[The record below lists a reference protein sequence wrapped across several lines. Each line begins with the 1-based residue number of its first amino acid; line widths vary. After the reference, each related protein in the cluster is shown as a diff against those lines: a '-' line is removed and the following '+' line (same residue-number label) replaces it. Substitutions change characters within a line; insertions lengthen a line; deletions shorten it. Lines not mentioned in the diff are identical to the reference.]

1 MIDLI
6 KEVREEHG
14 VPVNMRIGVHT
25 GSVLSGLI
33 GLRKW
38 QFDIWSNDATIANHM
53 ESSGQPGK
61 VHITEK
67 TKEYLGDD
75 FEYQDVVKM
84 EDQVI
89 VDSGLQTYLIKTKEP
104 EPEPVRPSLK
114 EELKT
119 VNVATIAEGEED
131 KSDIIG

>member
-1 MIDLI
+1 MPIPDPNNKDAPPVCDPNHAKNSVQMGLEMIDLI

-38 QFDIWSNDATIANHM
+38 QFDIWSTDTTIANHM
-53 ESSGQPGK
+53 ESAGKPGT

-67 TKEYLGDD
+67 TKECLGNS
-75 FEYQDVVKM
+75 FEYQDYKCK
-84 EDQVI
+84 
-89 VDSGLQTYLIKTKEP
+89 GT
-104 EPEPVRPSLK
+104 
-114 EELKT
+114 
-119 VNVATIAEGEED
+119 
-131 KSDIIG
+131 